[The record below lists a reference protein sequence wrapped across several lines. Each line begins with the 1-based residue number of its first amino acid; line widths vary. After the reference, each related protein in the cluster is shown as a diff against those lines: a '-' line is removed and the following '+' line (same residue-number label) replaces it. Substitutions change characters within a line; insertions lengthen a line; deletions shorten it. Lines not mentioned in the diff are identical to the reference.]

1 MPRYID
7 ADELIEKIESC
18 TAETWGKGLG
28 RSWWSHS
35 VQLKDNVVR
44 LIKNAPEVAVDA
56 APERTAYWVVV
67 RSKNPTS
74 VTAHRCSNPECRL
87 TTYAHRLPP
96 YCQECGSKMIGKVK
110 EDDEN
115 MVQS

>member
-7 ADELIEKIESC
+7 ADALVENIKRVYCTDCNSYGGVRCRACWTGDALDEIE
-18 TAETWGKGLG
+18 
-28 RSWWSHS
+28 
-35 VQLKDNVVR
+35 D
-44 LIKNAPEVAVDA
+44 APDADVA
-56 APERTAYWVVV
+56 PLRTAYWVEV
-67 RSKNPTS
+67 RSKNPAAS
-74 VTAHRCSNPECRL
+74 PVHRCSNPDCRL